1 MTASCR
7 VAVPSTAVHAV
18 QHSALP
24 IGADDDEDDATL
36 FVKHLELANWA
47 ELVDGTADRDML
59 LYFFAPWCGHCR
71 SERACRCLI
80 CATASRGHC
89 RTVLQRGGY
98 LEVLWVTEWVLTALP
113 QLPVR
118 PCAQLRFPC
127 RADMR
132 MFTLATETA

>member
-7 VAVPSTAVHAV
+7 VALPSTAVHAV

-71 SERACRCLI
+71 SERAGMPMLDMCHSLPRPLPFERYCSVG
-80 CATASRGHC
+80 AT
-89 RTVLQRGGY
+89 
-98 LEVLWVTEWVLTALP
+98 
-113 QLPVR
+113 
-118 PCAQLRFPC
+118 
-127 RADMR
+127 
-132 MFTLATETA
+132 